1 MRDVIS
7 MSRIF
12 FWPFSVFSVFS
23 VVKALIRPNDMMILA
38 ARNFLAALLIALRL
52 DAQPA
57 PIAQRYGDAADRL
70 IHAALADSAAWN
82 RIAEL
87 TERFGPRFSG
97 TPNLERAIDWVLA
110 EMKKDGMQN
119 VRGEPV
125 MIPSWV
131 RGAESAELVEPRRQN
146 LPMLGLG
153 GSIAT
158 PPNGITAEVLVVSS
172 WDDLK
177 ANSARAQGKMVLFNA
192 PFTTYGATVQY
203 RTNGAVEAAK
213 AGAVASL
220 IRSVGPHSMRTPHTG
235 GTRYDTTVRRIPHA
249 AITTEDADMLARMQ
263 ARGEKI
269 LVRLTMSAQMLP
281 DAPSRNVIGEIVGRE
296 KPDEVVV
303 MGGHIDSWD
312 VGRGA
317 MDDAGG
323 VVVAWEAVRLM
334 HKLGLRPRRTIR
346 VVGWTNEENGLRGGN
361 AYRDAHRAELNR
373 HVAAIESDGGVF
385 KPAGFGFTGSDA
397 GFAIARQVGSLLERI
412 GAGAITRGG
421 GGADIG
427 PIMQLGVPGLGLN
440 VDGTRYFWYHH
451 TEADTV
457 DKLDPHDVAL
467 CVATMAVMSYVLAD
481 MEETLGRNS
490 P

>member
-1 MRDVIS
+1 MLT
-7 MSRIF
+7 SRLV
-12 FWPFSVFSVFS
+12 PRASR
-23 VVKALIRPNDMMILA
+23 LL
-38 ARNFLAALLIALRL
+38 FLAVIAPAIG
-52 DAQPA
+52 AQPA
-57 PIAQRYGDAADRL
+57 TIAQRYRDAADRL
-70 IHAALADSAAWN
+70 IQAATSDSAAWV

-97 TPNLERAIDWVLA
+97 TPNLERAIDWVIA
-110 EMKKDGMQN
+110 EMKKDGLQN

-125 MIPSWV
+125 MVPRWV
-131 RGAESAELVEPRRQN
+131 RGSESAELVEPRRQA

-153 GSIAT
+153 GSIGT
-158 PPNGITAEVLVVSS
+158 PTQGITAEVLVVTS
-172 WDDLK
+172 WDDLRAK
-177 ANSARAQGKMVLFNA
+177 TTQAQGKIVLFNV
-192 PFTTYGATVQY
+192 PFTNYGATVQY
-203 RTNGAVEAAK
+203 RANGAVEAAK

-220 IRSVGPHSMRTPHTG
+220 IRSVGPYSMRTPHTG
-235 GTRYDTTVRRIPHA
+235 GMRYDSTVRRIPHA
-249 AITTEDADMLARMQ
+249 AITSEDADMLARMQ
-263 ARGEKI
+263 ARGDKI
-269 LVRLTMSAQMLP
+269 VVRLTMSAQTLP

-296 KPDEVVV
+296 KPAEVVV

-361 AYRDAHRAELNR
+361 AYRDAHRAELDR

-397 GFAIARQVGSLLERI
+397 AFLLVRQIGSLLDRI
-412 GAGAITRGG
+412 GAGTIGRGG

-457 DKLDPHDVAL
+457 DKLDPQEVGL
-467 CVATMAVMSYVLAD
+467 CVATMAVMAYVLAD
-481 MEETLGRNS
+481 MEETLGRT